1 MDWTKI
7 KMSEL
12 MRQKTR
18 RMDAPHWIR
27 LHSHNVL
34 EKIRKKRQAASS
46 KPQAAS
52 ALKQTQL
59 KSRIKT

>member
-1 MDWTKI
+1 MDWTTI

-18 RMDAPHWIR
+18 RMDPKYWI
-27 LHSHNVL
+27 
-34 EKIRKKRQAASS
+34 KKKAASL
-46 KPQAAS
+46 KPQASS

-59 KSRIKT
+59 KGRIKT